1 MMSGQT
7 KIIDKDMRKI
17 MKSVFAI
24 VGILALASCSSTEEI
39 FNEIVG
45 DKSVKMTF
53 TASQENGSATRTA
66 IGKDGENTK
75 ILWSEGDKITVTNG
89 TTPNDFI
96 LTAGQGTTKATFNG
110 EITESNTYYAI
121 YPKQG
126 VNFSGNKF
134 TGVVLKAEQD
144 AVEGSFD
151 KEAAIMVAKS
161 NGTNLPFKNV
171 AAYFKVTPAFDCSE
185 IVVKANKSDE
195 VLAGKFDVTIAED
208 GTPTVVNISE
218 GSNTVKLKG
227 TITAGKT
234 YYIVLLP
241 GTLSDGFTVTLK
253 ATNDVSYYKS
263 RNSSYTVNRNDLC
276 NLGELSTSNMIKIIP
291 YITFSASAEQGLTLY
306 NNPKLYAEGLQYS
319 LNGGDWTNFEK
330 SSTVTFGGTNGDLR
344 LRAYN
349 ANGIYCE
356 RPDMEVTNGEIYRRY
371 VFVFSN
377 ATPVDCSGDI
387 RTLVNYEN
395 YENANTTNAR
405 FSGLFG
411 ELTALKSAPDL
422 PITDLAEKCY
432 EEMFSGCTSLASAPE
447 LPATTLSPY
456 CYRFMFSKCTSLNV
470 VPDLQASSLASNC
483 CNRMFNGCT
492 SLTAAPEL
500 PATSL
505 ADHCYAEMFYNC
517 NSLTTPPTLPAETLA
532 EFCYDGMFRN
542 CTSLTTPPSIRATS
556 LAKACYQYMFWG
568 CTSLE
573 TAPGLPIKTLAEF
586 CYCGMF
592 EGCISLTTAPDLH
605 ATSLANS
612 CYQRMFEN
620 CTNLSEV
627 KMLAK
632 DITAAYCLSSWL
644 GDAGTGAATRT
655 LTLANEDVYNTLVS
669 NGTNWLPEIWKKEG
683 GTTVNYQ
690 SQ

>member
-1 MMSGQT
+1 M
-7 KIIDKDMRKI
+7 KKI

-53 TASQENGSATRTA
+53 TASQENGSATRTE
-66 IGKDGENTK
+66 IGTENEEGKDKTK
-75 ILWSEGDKITVTNG
+75 IWWSDGDQITVTNG
-89 TTPNDFI
+89 TTTEDFT
-96 LTAGQGTTKATFNG
+96 LKEGQKTTKATFEG
-110 EITESNTYYAI
+110 ELPVSKGYYAI
-121 YPKQG
+121 YPKQT
-126 VNFSGNKF
+126 VTFSTNQF
-134 TGVVLKAEQD
+134 TGVVLKAVQD
-144 AVEGSFD
+144 AVEDSFD

-161 NGTNLPFKNV
+161 NGSNLPFKNV

-185 IVVKANKSDE
+185 IVVKANNSDE
-195 VLAGKFDVTIAED
+195 VLAGKFDVTIADD
-208 GTPTVVNISE
+208 GTPTVDNISE

-253 ATNDVSYYKS
+253 ATNDVSYYKA

-291 YITFSASAEQGLTLY
+291 YITFSASAEQGLTLF
-306 NNPKLYAEGLQYS
+306 NNRTLHADGLQYS
-319 LNGGDWTNFEK
+319 LNGGDWTDY
-330 SSTVTFGGTNGDLR
+330 TVNTTVSFGGTNGDLR
-344 LRAYN
+344 LRANN

-356 RPDMEVTNGEIYRRY
+356 SSYGRYERY

-377 ATPVDCSGDI
+377 ATLVDCSGDI

-405 FSGLFG
+405 FSGLFAG
-411 ELTALKSAPDL
+411 LTALKSAPDL
-422 PITDLAEKCY
+422 PITDLAEYCY
-432 EEMFSGCTSLASAPE
+432 SEMFRGCTSLASAPE

-456 CYRFMFSKCTSLNV
+456 CYRFMFSNCTSLNF